1 LREAK
6 KLSESEEKS
15 METIKAT
22 VVEFEEKHFIKI
34 ETEKEEIKI
43 PISEDKPNEVKSA
56 FNKLIVRIKEG
67 LFEIE
72 LKEVGQDLFSQVA
85 NEYVTQLNREIQ
97 EVHGEMKEYGLVKDS
112 L

>member
-1 LREAK
+1 
-6 KLSESEEKS
+6 

-22 VVEFEEKHFIKI
+22 VVEFEDKHFITI
-34 ETEKEEIKI
+34 QTGQEEIKI

-56 FNKLIVRIKEG
+56 FNKLIIRIKEG
-67 LFEIE
+67 VFEIE
-72 LKEVGQDLFSQVA
+72 LTDISQDLFSQVA

-97 EVHGEMKEYGLVKDS
+97 EVYGEMKVYGLVKDK